1 VSTGDRLSSQ
11 AKRGIC
17 TAALTIA
24 GAVPARTA
32 AQCAPGGPPEPAAV
46 SKSIAGIVLDRTNHP
61 LENVDVIVRVPRRI
75 AKTRPD
81 GRFLI
86 QPLDT
91 GVYEVTFRKI
101 GYQIFSW
108 EFVVTDSG
116 GVARVCLANEVRI
129 LPPSI
134 SAVSAGGLSGIIADS
149 MMKPLSGAEVRAMGA
164 GEHAITDSAGA
175 FYMDLHRGT
184 YALMISKPG
193 YARQLVSVTIPKDS
207 GRQITAFLGS
217 PQRNANRL
225 AANLDDMRQR
235 IAWANPSTSGLMS
248 NEDLL
253 NTSADLRGAAQRLA
267 RAGMADDCPAIIDGG
282 PYVLPLSIIDKRDV
296 AMMEAYAIMTPRRRG
311 MPSRPVNTPCP
322 VRIYVWMKP

>member
-1 VSTGDRLSSQ
+1 MRRFLVG
-11 AKRGIC
+11 
-17 TAALTIA
+17 AAILHAGLTSAA
-24 GAVPARTA
+24 G
-32 AQCAPGGPPEPAAV
+32 AQCAPGGPPDPAAV
-46 SKSIAGIVLDRTNHP
+46 QKSIADIVLDRANQP
-61 LENVDVIVRVPRRI
+61 LENVDVVVKTPRRL

-86 QPLDT
+86 QDLDT

-108 EFVVTDSG
+108 EYVVTDSG
-116 GVARVCLANEVRI
+116 GVARVCLANAVRI

-134 SAVSAGGLSGIIADS
+134 SAVSAGGLSGIIGDS
-149 MMKPLSGAEVRAMGA
+149 LMKPLPGAEVRAMGA
-164 GEHAITDSAGA
+164 GEHTTTDSSGA

-184 YALMISKPG
+184 YALMISKAG
-193 YARQLVSVTIPKDS
+193 YGRQLVSVTIPKDS

-217 PQRNANRL
+217 PPRNANRM

-235 IAWANPSTSGLMS
+235 IAWANPSTSGIMS
-248 NEDLL
+248 NEELMK
-253 NTSADLRGAAQRLA
+253 TSADLRGAAQRLA

-311 MPSRPVNTPCP
+311 MPARPVNVPCP
-322 VRIYVWMKP
+322 VRVYVWMKP